1 MNGGAKYAIIQS
13 MNAHP
18 LEPGLLPTFRAYVFV
33 RLGAMALVGLIYAL
47 WVGVPFQPE
56 LVSTAALFI
65 GETVF
70 LYVFLSRPW
79 FHRHLGRF
87 YLPLAL
93 LVASAGPI
101 LEMRYIFSVYGVERV
116 LEFWLIF
123 PFLTVPLIL
132 TAWQYTY
139 EYVLLYCV
147 GTAMLEI
154 AIIKLSP
161 ATRAI
166 HALFD
171 GGAIVTRSLFF
182 LFVGYIVATL
192 MSEQRRH
199 RHELAEANQKLV
211 RYAATLEQLSVIRE
225 RNRLARE
232 LHDTLAHTLS
242 GLAVQ
247 LDALATVWRPLPP
260 KAGRMLEH
268 ALTTTRE
275 GLDETRRALQD
286 LRAAP
291 LEDMGLGLALKH
303 LAETF
308 AARWDLALSLEVQA
322 SLGHLA
328 PEVEQSYYR
337 VAQEALDN
345 VARHAEATSV
355 AVMLRRADGRLL
367 LTITDDGRG
376 MRSGT
381 DPAKDRFGI
390 RGMRERADL
399 IGGHLEIDAQP
410 DAGTVVRLV
419 AEV

>member
-1 MNGGAKYAIIQS
+1 MND
-13 MNAHP
+13 HT

-79 FHRHLGRF
+79 FHRHLGRL

-93 LVASAGPI
+93 TVASAGPI
-101 LEMRYIFSVYGVERV
+101 LEIRYILSVYEVERV

-132 TAWQYTY
+132 TAWQYSY
-139 EYVLLYCV
+139 EYILLYCV
-147 GTAMLEI
+147 GTAVLEI
-154 AIIKLSP
+154 ILIKLSP

-182 LFVGYIVATL
+182 LFVGYIVANL
-192 MSEQRRH
+192 MAEQRRH
-199 RHELAEANQKLV
+199 RQELAEANQKLV

-247 LDALATVWRPLPP
+247 LDALTAVWHPLPP

-291 LEDMGLGLALKH
+291 LEDMGLRLALKH
-303 LAETF
+303 LAENV
-308 AARWDLALSLEVQA
+308 AARWDLDLSLDIQEH
-322 SLGHLA
+322 LGNLA

-345 VARHAEATSV
+345 VTRHAEARSV
-355 AVMLRRADGRLL
+355 AVRLQQADGRLA
-367 LTITDDGRG
+367 LTIADDGRG
-376 MRSGT
+376 MLPEA
-381 DPAKDRFGI
+381 DPAKEHFGI
-390 RGMRERADL
+390 QGMRERADL
-399 IGGHLEIDAQP
+399 IGGRLEINAQSGG
-410 DAGTVVRLV
+410 GTEIRLV
-419 AEV
+419 ADV

>member
-1 MNGGAKYAIIQS
+1 MK
-13 MNAHP
+13 AHK

-65 GETVF
+65 GETLF

-79 FHRHLGRF
+79 FHRHLGWF

-93 LVASAGPI
+93 IVASAGPI
-101 LEMRYIFSVYGVERV
+101 LEMRYILSVYDVERV

-132 TAWQYTY
+132 TAWQYSY

-147 GTAMLEI
+147 GTAVLEI
-154 AIIKLSP
+154 TLIKLSP
-161 ATRAI
+161 TTRAI

-182 LFVGYIVATL
+182 LFVGYIVANL
-192 MSEQRRH
+192 MAEQRRH
-199 RHELAEANQKLV
+199 RHELAEANRKLV

-247 LDALATVWRPLPP
+247 LDALSTVWRPLPP
-260 KAGRMLEH
+260 KAARMLDH

-291 LEDMGLGLALKH
+291 LEDMGLHLALKH
-303 LAETF
+303 LAENF
-308 AARWDLALSLEVQA
+308 AARWELDLALEIQEH
-322 SLGHLA
+322 LGNLA
-328 PEVEQSYYR
+328 PEVEQGYYR

-345 VARHAEATSV
+345 VARHAEAQ
-355 AVMLRRADGRLL
+355 AVEVTLRRTNGRLI

-376 MRSGT
+376 MKPDS
-381 DPAKDRFGI
+381 DPAKDHFGI
-390 RGMRERADL
+390 QGMRERADL
-399 IGGHLEIDAQP
+399 IGGQLEIDAQP
-410 DAGTVVRLV
+410 GKGTAVRLTAAV
-419 AEV
+419 